1 MLAFGEEVSG
11 YDIKKWADWSVG
23 YFYWSPSFSQVYSE
37 LKRLESH
44 GYATSR
50 VQHDGGLRGRR
61 TYKITESGQQAV
73 SKWATEAP
81 IDPPMLK
88 HGVLLRVWLG
98 HLNEPDRLKQIL
110 QEHIAY
116 VDNMRQR
123 VATDSEA
130 AALRTGL
137 GLSADRHAMVGA
149 LLRRR
154 ARARVTADQGH
165 RRGRRGLQAGQA

>member
-61 TYKITESGQQAV
+61 TYKITESASRRSVNG
-73 SKWATEAP
+73 
-81 IDPPMLK
+81 PPK
-88 HGVLLRVWLG
+88 HRSIPRCSNTV
-98 HLNEPDRLKQIL
+98 
-110 QEHIAY
+110 Y
-116 VDNMRQR
+116 C
-123 VATDSEA
+123 
-130 AALRTGL
+130 
-137 GLSADRHAMVGA
+137 
-149 LLRRR
+149 
-154 ARARVTADQGH
+154 
-165 RRGRRGLQAGQA
+165 

>member
-23 YFYWSPSFSQVYSE
+23 YFYWSPSFSQIYSE

-44 GYATSR
+44 GYAKSR
-50 VQHDGGLRGRR
+50 VQHDGVTGGRS
-61 TYKITESGQQAV
+61 TNKITECGRDAV
-73 SKWATEAP
+73 SKGAIEAP

-116 VDNMRQR
+116 VDDMRQR

-130 AALRTGL
+130 AALEPAWAYPRI
-137 GLSADRHAMVGA
+137 AMQWSERYFAAERELA
-149 LLRRR
+149 LQLIKDIDEAEAAFRK
-154 ARARVTADQGH
+154 G
-165 RRGRRGLQAGQA
+165 